1 MNRPSSVISAGRLP
15 PLRASSDQPSPFVD
29 IELHQ
34 ALVAHF
40 QQQRMAS
47 FLVQDIG
54 AFHDFIYLERFLAE
68 RTQDIFPVIQHDML
82 LRSPSRAKSLG
93 IRKLIFRNYPLNV
106 VRFAS
111 DAVSKTSIRLNGH
124 TLNDGVNHW
133 RINGSTAL
141 RPLRLVVN
149 VFIQVIGI

>member
-1 MNRPSSVISAGRLP
+1 MISAGRLP

-54 AFHDFIYLERFLAE
+54 AFHDFIDLERLLAE
-68 RTQDIFPVIQHDML
+68 RTQDIFSVIQHD
-82 LRSPSRAKSLG
+82 RTP
-93 IRKLIFRNYPLNV
+93 
-106 VRFAS
+106 
-111 DAVSKTSIRLNGH
+111 AVTKPRQITGNTKADL
-124 TLNDGVNHW
+124 
-133 RINGSTAL
+133 
-141 RPLRLVVN
+141 P
-149 VFIQVIGI
+149 